1 MAAFPVEPAPKTTP
15 VVIAVAV
22 DLEAVDPEAVN
33 PEMGARRRDRHVLQ
47 SLFPGILLLLL
58 LPVGAS
64 FLALKQLL
72 GLPDMPRC
80 WAIAQARDST
90 SNQIYCAEILAS
102 KQTVEDLSGA
112 IQLVRTIQPTDPLHK
127 KAEHLIQQ
135 WTTAILTLANIK
147 YQAGSLSEAQD
158 IAQQVPSNV
167 FTANL
172 AAEQIK
178 RWEAE
183 WAKAEDIYTQT
194 QTHIDE
200 ERWYDALTSARQLLQ
215 TDNRYW
221 ATQKYQELMRTLQ
234 SARENNNSA
243 KKATTQNQP
252 TTVDDLITR
261 WEKEQQQSDAAHIQQ
276 ANALAKTGDLDGLRA
291 AITEAEQVLYGTPQY
306 EAAQQLTSR
315 LRQQAETLEDRPRLQ
330 RAIALAS
337 RGDLNSLEAAIDEA
351 SQVTWGR
358 ALYEEA
364 RDRADT
370 WRNQA
375 HQLRVQAQEE
385 QLQTITGQSSWTDPL
400 PPAAPSSVPL
410 TIPSTAPL
418 SPSPPLATDDDP
430 IPRGSSNDSRQSP

>member
-1 MAAFPVEPAPKTTP
+1 MAAFPVEPAPEKTS
-15 VVIAVAV
+15 VVIAVAADLKTV
-22 DLEAVDPEAVN
+22 DLEIA
-33 PEMGARRRDRHVLQ
+33 ARRRDRPVLR

-58 LPVGAS
+58 LPIGAS

-80 WAIAQARDST
+80 WAIAQARDAT

-102 KQTVEDLSGA
+102 KQTVEDLSRA

-135 WTTAILTLANIK
+135 WTAAILTLANVE

-158 IAQQVPSNV
+158 IAQQVPSTV

-172 AAEQIK
+172 AEEQIN

-194 QTHIDE
+194 QTHIEE
-200 ERWYDALTSARQLLQ
+200 ERWYDALTTARQLLQ
-215 TDNRYW
+215 SGNRYW

-243 KKATTQNQP
+243 KKAVAQNQP

-261 WEKEQQQSDAAHIQQ
+261 WEKEQQQSDAAHIQK
-276 ANALAKTGDLDGLRA
+276 ANALAETGDLEGLRA
-291 AITEAEQVLYGTPQY
+291 AITEAEQVLYGTPEY
-306 EAAQQLTSR
+306 EEAQQLTSR

-330 RAIALAS
+330 RAMDLAS

-375 HQLRVQAQEE
+375 HRLRVQAQEE
-385 QLQTITGQSSWTDPL
+385 QLRTITGQSSWTDPL
-400 PPAAPSSVPL
+400 PSAAPSSGLL
-410 TIPSTAPL
+410 TIPSSAPL
-418 SPSPPLATDDDP
+418 SPSLPPLSIDDDP
-430 IPRGSSNDSRQSP
+430 TPNSSSNDSRQSP